1 MANISPFRAAL
12 PDLTD
17 IISFDDFFSSAKRK
31 FPLYVRDGIYERSPN
46 PAFYIYR
53 IKRPHRSHT
62 GIIACAQVEDYIN
75 GKIKKH
81 EHTLKAK
88 EEKMLSLF
96 DERQALI
103 KPILLTYPNAL
114 LIDAFINRWTVSRR
128 ASFSI
133 PFQDEEHLFW
143 QIEEDV
149 AVEHIQSMFANCVE
163 KAYICDG
170 HHRAKTAENL
180 YRLHPIEN
188 EGEGLESQQEFG
200 RMLAAYFPISEIEV
214 YNYNRSLLSLKG
226 LSTEEFVRQL
236 STIFEI
242 EVSAF
247 PVQPARKQ
255 HMGLYIEGNW
265 YNLKIKEKLCTK
277 LAAMSLTKRLDVH
290 VLNEYVFKGIL
301 GIKDVRAEADIKY
314 IEGPKG
320 TFSLE
325 RKVREQKA
333 IAAFNLYPVAL
344 EDLIQISDEQGTM
357 PPKSTWIEPRMRNG
371 LIAQVHSE
379 KF

>member
-31 FPLYVRDGIYERSPN
+31 FPLYVRDGIYERFRE

-62 GIIACAQVEDYIN
+62 GIIACAQVQDYIS

-88 EEKMLSLF
+88 EEKMLNLF

-143 QIEEDV
+143 KIDEEV
-149 AVEHIQSMFANCVE
+149 AINHVQSLFAECVD

-180 YRLHPIEN
+180 YHRHKAEN
-188 EGEGLESQQEFG
+188 GAESLENQPEFG
-200 RMLAAYFPISEIEV
+200 QMLAAYFPISEIEV

-226 LSTEEFVRQL
+226 LSPKEFLTRL
-236 STIFEI
+236 EAIFEI

-247 PVQPARKQ
+247 SVQPAMKQ
-255 HMGLYIEGNW
+255 CMGLYIEGNW
-265 YNLKIKEKLCTK
+265 YNLKLKAELNARLERAT
-277 LAAMSLTKRLDVH
+277 LAERLDVH

-301 GIKDVRAEADIKY
+301 GIQDIRAEADIKY
-314 IEGPKG
+314 VEGPKG

-325 RKVREQKA
+325 RKVREHKA
-333 IAAFNLYPVAL
+333 AATFNLYPVAL
-344 EDLIQISDEQGTM
+344 EDLIQISDEEGTM

-371 LIAQVHSE
+371 LIAQIYSE
-379 KF
+379 NF